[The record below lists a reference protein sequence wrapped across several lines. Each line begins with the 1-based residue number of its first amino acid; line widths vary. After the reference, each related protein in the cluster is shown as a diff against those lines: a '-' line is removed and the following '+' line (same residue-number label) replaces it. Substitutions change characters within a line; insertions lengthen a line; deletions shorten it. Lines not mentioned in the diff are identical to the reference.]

1 MVYPSFR
8 CKLTVKDIRVSSPS
22 PHGDGAKTQGHA
34 FYNRPFDAHARRRKA
49 GEKTWI
55 ISGGEQNIYLLYSE
69 ISGLFHRR
77 KCCVPLS
84 LGFICAKL

>member
-1 MVYPSFR
+1 MH
-8 CKLTVKDIRVSSPS
+8 L
-22 PHGDGAKTQGHA
+22 HGVGECAQLVDE
-34 FYNRPFDAHARRRKA
+34 KA
-49 GEKTWI
+49 GEKTWKLP
-55 ISGGEQNIYLLYSE
+55 GGEQNIYILYSE